1 MIEERDH
8 IEFLR
13 QYNLWRRGE
22 EMEMPHPARIGES
35 IDWAIAE
42 VERLRADI
50 AHFMHWPA
58 LVESLNCDAKM
69 LRCKLGDHVR

>member
-1 MIEERDH
+1 MSGGPFKIASRAYVRKMLDDDHSER
-8 IEFLR
+8 ELR
-13 QYNLWRRGE
+13 N
-22 EMEMPHPARIGES
+22 
-35 IDWAIAE
+35 AIAS
-42 VERLRADI
+42 VEKLRADI

>member
-1 MIEERDH
+1 MKQQGQTKVTARAEILAMLEGSPSERQ
-8 IEFLR
+8 LR
-13 QYNLWRRGE
+13 L
-22 EMEMPHPARIGES
+22 RIF
-35 IDWAIAE
+35 AVA
-42 VERLRADI
+42 RLRADI

>member
-1 MIEERDH
+1 MSDFKVASRAYVCSLLEGEPSER
-8 IEFLR
+8 ELR
-13 QYNLWRRGE
+13 NC
-22 EMEMPHPARIGES
+22 
-35 IDWAIAE
+35 IAS

>member
-1 MIEERDH
+1 MSGGPFKIASCAYVRELLEGEPSER
-8 IEFLR
+8 ELR
-13 QYNLWRRGE
+13 N
-22 EMEMPHPARIGES
+22 
-35 IDWAIAE
+35 AIAS
-42 VERLRADI
+42 VEKLRADI